1 MGATWPSGLDQVA
14 VKLPSPAGAA
24 VRAPGA
30 PGGVLSTFS
39 VIGSAVARLPAASL
53 TTAWSRCGPS
63 PTAAVLS
70 AWALGVMCAQG
81 MGREL
86 SQAPLSMVCWWPS
99 TNQPA
104 SAVPVPAVRTP
115 QRAAGTTGERGGAGI
130 VERNVGGVQRHPHV
144 VQPGAHDAPAGAGP
158 AADSVVDGGSVPERE
173 GGFAGALARVSAAGD
188 AAGVEDRA
196 VGAPIGQP

>member
-53 TTAWSRCGPS
+53 TTAWSRWGPSPTAGGWGGGAGGVLSAFSVIGAAVARLPAASLTTAWSRCGPS

-70 AWALGVMCAQG
+70 AWALGVMSAQG

-86 SQAPLSMVCWWPS
+86 SQAPL
-99 TNQPA
+99 
-104 SAVPVPAVRTP
+104 
-115 QRAAGTTGERGGAGI
+115 
-130 VERNVGGVQRHPHV
+130 
-144 VQPGAHDAPAGAGP
+144 
-158 AADSVVDGGSVPERE
+158 
-173 GGFAGALARVSAAGD
+173 
-188 AAGVEDRA
+188 
-196 VGAPIGQP
+196 